1 MSGRT
6 EGSGL
11 ASICVALLYLTPL
24 PASCLLPPASCLLP
38 PDPCFPP
45 ATILTPSLSPNPSP
59 VPAYPSQCNAAQPQC
74 GECAVRATPCV
85 YPDTN
90 ASLVRRHADLSAV
103 FSLLRSA
110 SEDQAEEVL
119 RRIRGGDEVSKIL
132 QVPLGRMGR
141 EDSGCGGSETEEG
154 RKRV

>member
-11 ASICVALLYLTPL
+11 ASICAALLYLTPL
-24 PASCLLPPASCLLP
+24 PASLSLPPTIVNPNTNSS
-38 PDPCFPP
+38 PDP
-45 ATILTPSLSPNPSP
+45 T
-59 VPAYPSQCNAAQPQC
+59 YPSQCNAAQPQC
-74 GECAVRATPCV
+74 GECAVRATSCV

-90 ASLVRRHADLSAV
+90 ASLMRRHADLSAV

-110 SEDQAEEVL
+110 PEDQAEEVL

-132 QVPLGRMGR
+132 QMPLERMGR